1 MTIETSG
8 ATARL
13 LRAIRF
19 AMLGLVSVGVAHDAI
34 FAAQYGFGGTFAR
47 AMQAGGHDGY
57 WPIFSTIVVVAATV
71 LGLRA
76 AVRLGRTHPAE
87 AGGRVGP
94 PAPSS
99 AGPERGYRRELVGL
113 WSALFVVVTAV
124 FTVQENI
131 EHLVGHGHLI
141 GLGALS
147 GPEYPLALPVIG
159 LVSLIAAMLGAL
171 VRWRI
176 AVLTARHAGRHSFER
191 PPRRPIARRPAAR
204 WADIAA
210 LGAHSWFLV
219 RLDAG
224 RAPPPPA

>member
-19 AMLGLVSVGVAHDAI
+19 ALLGLVSLGVAHDAI

-57 WPIFSTIVVVAATV
+57 WPIFSTLVVIAATV

-76 AVRLGRTHPAE
+76 AVRLGRPRRTDDLGH
-87 AGGRVGP
+87 AG

-99 AGPERGYRRELVGL
+99 AGSERGYVRELVGL
-113 WSALFVVVTAV
+113 WSALFVAVTMV

-159 LVSLIAAMLGAL
+159 LVSLIAATLGAL

-176 AVLTARHAGRHSFER
+176 EVLTARRAGRHSVE
-191 PPRRPIARRPAAR
+191 PPRRPIARRAAAR

-210 LGAHSWFLV
+210 LRAHAWFLV

-224 RAPPPPA
+224 RAPPQPA